1 MIGSRFKQQWKYVV
15 YAVILYK
22 LYTEF
27 ANLYLYRLLLMST
40 VIQRQHSAFL
50 YQQVIQMILSMA
62 EQESILPGEKLPS
75 LRVMAQNLNVSIPTV
90 KQAYQALED
99 QGKVVAK
106 EKSGYFLCHR
116 ASHNDSP
123 KRARLPAKPV
133 VVNKQA
139 LIEQVYKGIH
149 QPHAIPLGIAN
160 PIAIAGTEQVLA
172 KIMRRAMKEAGNEL
186 INYGPM
192 DGLDS
197 LKKQIVR
204 RYLDMGLA
212 IDMDEVV
219 ITNGAQEALAIA
231 LQAVTKPGDVIAIES
246 PCYFGIVELAE
257 NLGLKA
263 IEIPVCPDDGIWLSD
278 LERALEKHDIQACVF
293 STSISN
299 PLGSFMPDTRR
310 AQLVAL
316 LEQRG
321 VVLIEDDV
329 YGDLYFTEQR
339 GIPAQAFS
347 QKGLVITCASFS
359 KTAAPSYR
367 VGWMVASQFSAK
379 AKRIKRALSCSSSL
393 MNQWALADFLSSGGY
408 ERHLKLV
415 RKRLIENRDRMIQ
428 AVNVAFGSE
437 VRVSR
442 PQGGCVLWLDLGKHV
457 DGALLFQKALERGI
471 SITPGTLFSASK
483 KYQNCI
489 RISYGLP
496 WDASVEQAIK
506 TLGELADAQ
515 RKGLA

>member
-1 MIGSRFKQQWKYVV
+1 
-15 YAVILYK
+15 
-22 LYTEF
+22 
-27 ANLYLYRLLLMST
+27 MST

-99 QGKVVAK
+99 QGKVTAK

-116 ASHNDSP
+116 TSHNDSP

-246 PCYFGIVELAE
+246 PCYFGVCDGQA
-257 NLGLKA
+257 NL
-263 IEIPVCPDDGIWLSD
+263 
-278 LERALEKHDIQACVF
+278 
-293 STSISN
+293 
-299 PLGSFMPDTRR
+299 
-310 AQLVAL
+310 
-316 LEQRG
+316 
-321 VVLIEDDV
+321 
-329 YGDLYFTEQR
+329 
-339 GIPAQAFS
+339 
-347 QKGLVITCASFS
+347 
-359 KTAAPSYR
+359 
-367 VGWMVASQFSAK
+367 
-379 AKRIKRALSCSSSL
+379 
-393 MNQWALADFLSSGGY
+393 
-408 ERHLKLV
+408 
-415 RKRLIENRDRMIQ
+415 
-428 AVNVAFGSE
+428 
-437 VRVSR
+437 
-442 PQGGCVLWLDLGKHV
+442 
-457 DGALLFQKALERGI
+457 
-471 SITPGTLFSASK
+471 
-483 KYQNCI
+483 
-489 RISYGLP
+489 
-496 WDASVEQAIK
+496 
-506 TLGELADAQ
+506 
-515 RKGLA
+515 

>member
-1 MIGSRFKQQWKYVV
+1 
-15 YAVILYK
+15 
-22 LYTEF
+22 
-27 ANLYLYRLLLMST
+27 MST
-40 VIQRQHSAFL
+40 VIERQQSAFL
-50 YQQVIQMILSMA
+50 YQQVIQMILLMA
-62 EQESILPGEKLPS
+62 EQASILPGEKLPS
-75 LRVMAQNLNVSIPTV
+75 LRAMAQNLNVSIPTV
-90 KQAYQALED
+90 KQAYQTLEA
-99 QGKVVAK
+99 QGKVIAK
-106 EKSGYFLCHR
+106 EKSGYFLCEDPPVKH
-116 ASHNDSP
+116 SP
-123 KRARLPAKPV
+123 KRARLPANPV

-139 LIEQVYKGIH
+139 LIEQVYCGIH
-149 QPHAIPLGIAN
+149 QSHAVPLGIAN

-172 KIMRRAMKEAGNEL
+172 KIMRRVMKEAGSEL

-197 LKKQIVR
+197 LKKQIIR

-212 IDMDEVV
+212 VSMDELV

-231 LQAVTKPGDVIAIES
+231 LQAVTHPGDVIAIES
-246 PCYFGIVELAE
+246 PCYFGIVELVE

-263 IEIPVCPDDGIWLSD
+263 IEIPVCPDDGIWLDD
-278 LERALEKHDIQACVF
+278 LEKALDKHDIRACVF

-299 PLGSFMPDTRR
+299 PLGSYMPDARR
-310 AQLVAL
+310 AQLVEL
-316 LEQRG
+316 LEQRE

-339 GIPAQAFS
+339 GIPAQAYS
-347 QKGLVITCASFS
+347 KKGLVITCASFS

-415 RKRLIENRDRMIQ
+415 RKRLIENRDRMIL
-428 AVNVAFGSE
+428 AVNFAFGDE

-442 PQGGCVLWLDLGKHV
+442 PKGGCVLWLDLGKQV
-457 DGALLFQKALERGI
+457 DGAVLFQQALAAGI

-496 WDASVEQAIK
+496 WSDELEQAIV
-506 TLGELADAQ
+506 TLGKLAEIQ
-515 RKGLA
+515 RKRGDLTPFNGIT